1 MSEFLLAYAAG
12 LVVLLNPCVLPVL
25 PILIGSALNEGR
37 YGPAA
42 LTAGLVLSFC
52 LFGFLILTLGFKIG
66 LEQETT
72 RQAAAVLLLAVGLLL
87 LSTRAQAVFARLAT
101 PLASGGQTLLNRLS
115 GRGVTGQFA
124 IGLLLG
130 LVWAPCVGPVLGVA
144 IASASQ
150 GENLAQAFAT
160 FLVFGGGVATILLAF
175 AYASRGLL
183 ELRSGGVRGAARWSK
198 PLLGGILVAVGI
210 AILTGWDKAAE
221 TALLAAMP
229 DWLIAFTVGF

>member
-1 MSEFLLAYAAG
+1 VSEFLLAYAAG

-52 LFGFLILTLGFKIG
+52 LFGFLILTVGFEIG
-66 LEQETT
+66 LEQETA
-72 RQAAAVLLLAVGLLL
+72 RRAAAILLLAVGLLL
-87 LSTRAQAVFARLAT
+87 LSTRAQAAFARLAT
-101 PLASGGQTLLNRLS
+101 PLASGGQTVLNRLT
-115 GRGVTGQFA
+115 GRGLTGQFA

-150 GENLAQAFAT
+150 GENLAEAFAT
-160 FLVFGGGVATILLAF
+160 FLVFGAGVASILLAF

-183 ELRSGGVRGAARWSK
+183 ALRSGGLRGAAQWSK
-198 PLLGGILVAVGI
+198 PLLGGILVVVGL
-210 AILTGWDKAAE
+210 AILTGLDKAAE
-221 TALLAAMP
+221 TSILAVMP
-229 DWLIAFTVGF
+229 QWLIDFTVRF

>member
-52 LFGFLILTLGFKIG
+52 LFGFLILTVGFEIG
-66 LEQETT
+66 LEQETA
-72 RQAAAVLLLAVGLLL
+72 RRAAAVMLLAVGLLL

-115 GRGVTGQFA
+115 GRGLTGQFG
-124 IGLLLG
+124 ISLLLG

-160 FLVFGGGVATILLAF
+160 FLVFGCGVASILLAF

-183 ELRSGGVRGAARWSK
+183 ALRSGGLRGAARWSK
-198 PLLGGILVAVGI
+198 PLLGGILVAVVL
-210 AILTGWDKAAE
+210 AILTGLDKMAE
-221 TALLAAMP
+221 SAILAVLP
-229 DWLIAFTVGF
+229 QWLVEFTVRF

>member
-52 LFGFLILTLGFKIG
+52 LFGFLILTVGFEIG
-66 LEQETT
+66 LEQETA
-72 RQAAAVLLLAVGLLL
+72 RRAAAVMLLAVGLLL

-115 GRGVTGQFA
+115 GRGLTGQFG

-130 LVWAPCVGPVLGVA
+130 LIWAPCVGPVLGVA

-160 FLVFGGGVATILLAF
+160 FLVFGCGVASILLAF

-183 ELRSGGVRGAARWSK
+183 ALRSGGLRGAARWSK
-198 PLLGGILVAVGI
+198 PLLGGILVAVVL
-210 AILTGWDKAAE
+210 AILTGLDKMAE
-221 TALLAAMP
+221 SAILAVLP
-229 DWLIAFTVGF
+229 QWLVEFTVRF

>member
-1 MSEFLLAYAAG
+1 VSEFLLAYAAG

-52 LFGFLILTLGFKIG
+52 LFGFLILTVGFEIG
-66 LEQETT
+66 
-72 RQAAAVLLLAVGLLL
+72 LLLAVGLLL

-115 GRGVTGQFA
+115 GRGLTGQFG

-160 FLVFGGGVATILLAF
+160 FLVFGCGVASILLAF

-183 ELRSGGVRGAARWSK
+183 ALRSGGLRGAARWSK
-198 PLLGGILVAVGI
+198 PLLGGILVAVGL
-210 AILTGWDKAAE
+210 AILTGLDKMAE
-221 TALLAAMP
+221 SAILAVLP
-229 DWLIAFTVGF
+229 QWLVEFTVRF

>member
-52 LFGFLILTLGFKIG
+52 LFGFLILTVGFEIG
-66 LEQETT
+66 LEQETA
-72 RQAAAVLLLAVGLLL
+72 RRAAAVLLVAVGLLL
-87 LSTRAQAVFARLAT
+87 LSPRAQAVFARLAT
-101 PLASGGQTLLNRLS
+101 PLASGGQSLLNRLS
-115 GRGVTGQFA
+115 GRGLTGQFA

-150 GENLAQAFAT
+150 GENLAEAFAT
-160 FLVFGGGVATILLAF
+160 FLMFGAGVASILLAF
-175 AYASRGLL
+175 AYVSRGLL
-183 ELRSGGVRGAARWSK
+183 ALRSGGLRGAARWSK
-198 PLLGGILVAVGI
+198 PVLGGILVAVGL
-210 AILTGWDKAAE
+210 AILTGLDKMAE
-221 TALLAAMP
+221 TAILAALP
-229 DWLIAFTVGF
+229 QWLVDFTVRF